1 MFVNWPM
8 LHEAQVV
15 GVSDAMAEYS
25 IKKHARNFLPDG
37 GHGYMAFGNVR
48 KSGQFASHSCH
59 ADNSR
64 ADGGS
69 LSYKSKK
76 AAGLQHHRDSKAN
89 TIYATTISS
98 SEAEQLESGI
108 NDGISDVAVVKRSFS
123 KTEAQQ
129 WRYEAID
136 LHDEYLKGRG
146 IPGHGG
152 IDIGYANVKF
162 VSVIASCDFA
172 NVQEI

>member
-1 MFVNWPM
+1 MSC
-8 LHEAQVV
+8 
-15 GVSDAMAEYS
+15 SD
-25 IKKHARNFLPDG
+25 
-37 GHGYMAFGNVR
+37 
-48 KSGQFASHSCH
+48 
-59 ADNSR
+59 
-64 ADGGS
+64 
-69 LSYKSKK
+69 
-76 AAGLQHHRDSKAN
+76 
-89 TIYATTISS
+89 SS
-98 SEAEQLESGI
+98 SI